1 MASSRIPAS
10 TYRLQFHHGFRFITA
25 QALVPYLAAL
35 GISDLY
41 ASPLFRARRRSLH
54 GYSVTNPLIIN
65 PELGAKTS
73 FNALARNLQSRNMG
87 LLLDIVPNHM
97 AMSHD
102 NPWWLDVLEN
112 GPASPFAVFFDV
124 DWHPPNPL
132 LGGRVLLPIL
142 GAPYNEVLENQ
153 EIWLEL
159 DAGGLAVHYYEHRFP
174 LDPKT
179 YRVILTQGLEA
190 FIETWGTEDSTVST
204 LLDLITLA
212 ENLPPRT
219 AASKKKLRERNRQKD
234 ILKKNLWVWYQDH
247 PVAQEFIDNNLTL
260 FNGRKGEPDSFNL
273 LDHLLNL
280 QAYRLAHWRVAQDM
294 INYRR
299 FFSINDLIGLR
310 VEDPQVFE
318 ASHGL
323 LVDLA
328 RDGKITGLRI
338 DHIDGLYDPQE
349 YLERLQK
356 TLAQATGAPAGQ
368 DPYFVVVEKIL
379 EHQETL
385 PAAWPAA
392 GTTGYDF
399 LTMVDGLF
407 VDDQGLRDLREIY
420 THFCSFPTRL
430 PDVVYDKKKLI
441 MASLFGGEVENLGY
455 YLALL
460 GDQDRSARDISR
472 KDLVRTL
479 FELTACL
486 PVYRTY
492 IRSFNPSEQDRKI
505 LDQAFAEVRRRQPD
519 LNPAAQNFLR
529 RVLFLHTPPT
539 LSTGQKNEW
548 LNFVMRWQQFT
559 GPIMAKGQED
569 TAFYVY
575 NPLIS
580 LNEVG
585 SCFEAVS
592 PAAFHEFN
600 RQRRE
605 SWPFTLNATSTHDT
619 KRSEDV
625 RLRLHVLSEMPGE
638 WEEALKLWSA
648 WNQGHKQEVNGL
660 KVPDASEE
668 ILLYQTILGAW
679 PLNPEDFR
687 EFKNRVQEYLIK
699 AAREAKVHTRWIS
712 PNHGH
717 EQALKDFLSA
727 ILRETADNGFLQDVH
742 KFQARLAF
750 WGALNS
756 LSQVLLKVASPGV
769 PDFYQGTEIWNLS
782 LVDPDNRRPVDFY
795 QRSQLLNQLKKHE
808 KKDCH
813 GLIQELRDQ
822 WPTGA
827 LKLYVTYKA
836 LNFRRDHLD
845 LFLHGDYLPLTAA
858 GEREPHVVALGRRRD
873 SQWALAVAGRMFS
886 RLTSPGEFPVG
897 KEVWGETAL
906 LLPAEAPSEW
916 RNFFTGDK
924 LDQIAGPEGPA
935 LPLKQVFR
943 DLPVALLYGRS
954 A

>member
-1 MASSRIPAS
+1 MSSSRVPAA
-10 TYRLQFHHGFRFITA
+10 TYRLQFHHEFRFITA
-25 QALVPYLAAL
+25 QALVPYLATL

-65 PELGAKTS
+65 PELGSKVS
-73 FNALARNLQSRNMG
+73 FNALVRNLKARDMG

-124 DWHPPNPL
+124 DWHPPNQIL
-132 LGGRVLLPIL
+132 EGRVLQPIL

-153 EIWLEL
+153 EIWLGI
-159 DAGGLAVHYYEHRFP
+159 DVGGFAVHYYDHKFP

-190 FIETWGTEDSTVST
+190 FIELRGKEDLTVSS
-204 LLDLITLA
+204 LLGLIALA
-212 ENLPPRT
+212 EDLPPRT
-219 AASKKKLRERNRQKD
+219 VTSKKKLRERNRQKE
-234 ILKKNLWVWYQDH
+234 ILKENLWRLYQDDQ
-247 PVAQEFIDNNLTL
+247 AAREFIDKNLAL
-260 FNGRKGEPDSFNL
+260 FNGRPGEPDSFNL
-273 LDHLLNL
+273 LDQLLNL
-280 QAYRLAHWRVAQDM
+280 QAYRLVHWRVAQDM

-318 ASHGL
+318 ASHDL
-323 LVDLA
+323 LVSLA

-356 TLAQATGAPAGQ
+356 TLAQATGALAGQ
-368 DPYFVVVEKIL
+368 DPYYVVVEKIL

-385 PAAWPAA
+385 PDPWPVA

-407 VDDQGLRDLREIY
+407 VDPQGLRDLREIY
-420 THFCSFPTRL
+420 TRFCGFGVKL
-430 PDVVYDKKKLI
+430 PDLIYDKKKLI
-441 MASLFGGEVENLGY
+441 MESLFGGEVENLGH

-460 GDQDRSARDISR
+460 AAQDRPARDVSR
-472 KDLVRTL
+472 KDLVRAL

-492 IRSFNPSEQDRKI
+492 IRSFSLSSQDREV
-505 LDQAFAEVRRRQPD
+505 LELAFEEVRRRQPD
-519 LNPAAQNFLR
+519 LNPAALDFLR
-529 RVLFLHTPPT
+529 RVLFLETPPI
-539 LSTGQKNEW
+539 LSPEQKKEW
-548 LNFVMRWQQFT
+548 LAFVMRWQQFT

-575 NPLIS
+575 NPLVS

-600 RQRRE
+600 RQRQQA
-605 SWPFTLNATSTHDT
+605 WPFTLNTTSTHDT

-625 RLRLHVLSEMPGE
+625 RLRLHVLSEIPEE
-638 WEEALKLWSA
+638 WEEALKLWSTC
-648 WNQGHKQEVNGL
+648 NQGQKQEVNQL
-660 KVPDASEE
+660 RVPDPSEE
-668 ILLYQTILGAW
+668 VLLYQTILGAW
-679 PLNPEDFR
+679 PLVPEEIPEFR
-687 EFKNRVQEYLIK
+687 NRLHDYLIK

-712 PNHGH
+712 PHLEH
-717 EQALKDFLSA
+717 EQALKAFLSA
-727 ILRETADNGFLQDVH
+727 ILREAADNAFFQDVQ

-756 LSQVLLKVASPGV
+756 LSQVLLKTVSPGV

-782 LVDPDNRRPVDFY
+782 LVDPDNRRPVDFH
-795 QRSQLLNQLKKHE
+795 QRAELLKHLKRQE
-808 KKDCH
+808 KK
-813 GLIQELRDQ
+813 GLRALIQELLAH
-822 WPTGA
+822 WETGGI
-827 LKLYVTYKA
+827 KLFITYKA
-836 LNFRRDHLD
+836 LNFRRRHLD

-858 GEREPHVVALGRRRD
+858 GEREGHLVALARRHD
-873 SQWALAVAGRMFS
+873 SRWALAAAGRFFS
-886 RLTSPGEFPVG
+886 RLSPSGEFPLG
-897 KEVWGETAL
+897 EEVWGETAL
-906 LLPAEAPSEW
+906 LLPPEAPSEW
-916 RNFFTGDK
+916 RQVFTGVD
-924 LDQIAGPEGPA
+924 LTTVPGSQNRS
-935 LPLKQVFR
+935 LPLKEVFK
-943 DLPVALLYGRS
+943 DLPVALLYGHS
-954 A
+954 G